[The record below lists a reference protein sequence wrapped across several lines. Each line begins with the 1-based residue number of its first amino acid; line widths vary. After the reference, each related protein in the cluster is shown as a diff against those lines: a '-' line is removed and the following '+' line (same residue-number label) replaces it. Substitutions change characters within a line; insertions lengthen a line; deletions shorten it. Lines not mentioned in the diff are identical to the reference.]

1 MTIVPTKF
9 HWDIL
14 KNEANFDPSLTTIA
28 AITITTRDTVPR
40 STVDPIPYIW
50 FWQEDRE

>member
-14 KNEANFDPSLTTIA
+14 KMSEFWPSLTTIA
-28 AITITTRDTVPR
+28 AITITTRGTVQGH
-40 STVDPIPYIW
+40 SGSIPFISL
-50 FWQEDRE
+50 WQEDRE